1 MDADSWRRYI
11 AEYHHE
17 RPGITETV
25 LDRSSHP
32 ELGTPH
38 RWLAQAVSDLSG
50 PVVDVACGS
59 APIRQYL
66 PMAAYVGV
74 DLNEAELQLALS
86 SRRQPVVRADAL
98 ELPLR
103 SQSVAA
109 VVISMALMLLPVP
122 VALLEAARVLQP
134 GGTLAVLVPSVWPVR
149 LKDLPAVA
157 VLSAALVGPGS
168 MPQQLSARRLSA
180 YLNQAGFEVQS
191 AQRARFELEITQ
203 SDDAELAVRSLYT
216 PHRRAWQRRIAVAG
230 LHNLPGQTTLPVPLL
245 RVVAQR
251 R

>member
-17 RPGITETV
+17 RPGITESV
-25 LDRSSHP
+25 LGRSSHP

-38 RWLAQAVSDLSG
+38 RWLAKAVSDISG
-50 PVVDVACGS
+50 SVVDVACGS
-59 APIRQYL
+59 APIKPYL
-66 PMAAYVGV
+66 PLAAYVGV
-74 DLNEAELQLALS
+74 DLNEAELQLALN

-98 ELPLR
+98 QLPLR

-122 VALLEAARVLQP
+122 GTLAEAARVLQP

-149 LKDLPAVA
+149 LKDLPAVT

-168 MPQQLSARRLSA
+168 MPQQLGARRLSA
-180 YLNQAGFEVQS
+180 YLNEAGFDVKS
-191 AQRARFELEITQ
+191 TQRTRFELKIIH

-216 PHRRAWQRRIAVAG
+216 PHRRAWQRRLAVTG
-230 LHNLPGQTTLPVPLL
+230 LHSLPGQTTLPVPLL